1 MLECFPKG
9 SVKMHRLRTV
19 MFRLRDVAIAGTA
32 LLVCA
37 GLWSQPACHAL
48 DGQTLR
54 CGRERVSVQGVHA
67 PAIDLPGGKEAKRR
81 LEQRIG
87 SGKVL
92 IFRLERD
99 MYGQTVGMVYVDGAR
114 IRQTDIHLA
123 EVGFLPLVI
132 DRVVYLQPGVDE

>member
-1 MLECFPKG
+1 MLECFSKG
-9 SVKMHRLRTV
+9 NARMHKLRTV
-19 MFRLRDVAIAGTA
+19 MFRLRDLAIAGTA

-37 GLWSQPACHAL
+37 GLWSDPACRAV

-54 CGRERVSVQGVHA
+54 CGRERVSVQGVYA

-81 LEQRIG
+81 LQQRIG

-99 MYGQTVGMVYVDGAR
+99 MYGQTVGMVYVDGAL
-114 IRQTDIHLA
+114 IRQTDIYITLRTL
-123 EVGFLPLVI
+123 LPPSLQP
-132 DRVVYLQPGVDE
+132 VVYQESDPE

>member
-1 MLECFPKG
+1 MLK
-9 SVKMHRLRTV
+9 LRTV
-19 MFRLRDVAIAGTA
+19 LFRLRDLAIAGTA

-37 GLWSQPACHAL
+37 GLWIEPTCRAL

-54 CGRERVSVQGVHA
+54 CGQERVSVQGVYA

-81 LEQRIG
+81 LQQRIG

-114 IRQTDIHLA
+114 IRQSEIHLA
-123 EVGFLPLVI
+123 ELGIAPLII